1 MSNGDIHYRTHSTCR
16 AEDLVVLIR
25 QRLGE
30 PCAPDHCRSTRLVSV
45 FAVTAV
51 AVAASVFAAVP
62 TPGAAQAFG
71 GAVLVT
77 GDYILVGEAAHER
90 EPGTVWVFA
99 RDGDE
104 WTNVA
109 ALRSTADL
117 EGRPRTPRAG
127 DGFGTSLARSGDFV
141 FVGDGGLSVMRYRLR
156 DIGNPSPDPVVWT
169 RVSHAS
175 GVGDMLAGHGDD
187 LMVAMGRIETGQE
200 VRMYRVAGDGE
211 MSETGDFVAP
221 RASGPVRA
229 TPVALEGN
237 LLVVGNPGEDAV
249 HLFERPAD
257 DGEWE
262 STAILSPPD
271 RADAPSFFGS
281 SLAIAG
287 GEILVGQMRGGVVH
301 RYAKVDG
308 TWQSAGSLEPEDEEM
323 RPGWGSSLAAEGETL
338 LVGGAQR
345 FQAYRRGEGSWIPAG
360 TSPLY
365 YEAGEGPAFT
375 RTALSLAGQLAV
387 VADPSADFGMGAVM
401 VFSNESG
408 DWVRSSRLVAEH
420 APLPAVTGG
429 EIACDDGEAAA
440 YDCDHV
446 DLLSFLPREEIGAAR
461 GARLN
466 DIWGWTD
473 PETGREYALVGRMD
487 GTSFVDVSDPYNPR
501 YLGNLDRTEGSPAST
516 WRDIKVFKDHAFIV
530 ADGAGEHGMQ
540 VFDLTQF
547 RDVTEP
553 REFEPTAL
561 YTGIAS
567 SHNVAINENTGF
579 AYLVGSS
586 GGGETC
592 GGGSHIV
599 DINDPLN
606 PVFAG
611 CFAHANT
618 GRGNTG
624 NSHDAQCVIY
634 HGPDED
640 YRGREICVNSNE
652 TALSVSDVTD
662 KDNPVA
668 VAKADYPNVA
678 YAHQGWLTEDH
689 RYFYSN
695 DELDEVSGLV
705 EATRTLIWDLSDLD
719 DPVMLKEYFSPTKV
733 TDHNLY
739 VKGDR
744 LYMSNNRA
752 GLRVLDIGDPENPV
766 ELGYFDTTPWSEDE
780 SGFDGTWSVYP
791 YFESGTVLL
800 SSRREGLFLVRPR
813 ARRLIP

>member
-1 MSNGDIHYRTHSTCR
+1 MC
-16 AEDLVVLIR
+16 IR
-25 QRLGE
+25 DFLGHA
-30 PCAPDHCRSTRLVSV
+30 CSPDHRRSTGPAPV
-45 FAVTAV
+45 FAVTALV
-51 AVAASVFAAVP
+51 VAASLFAAVP
-62 TPGAAQAFG
+62 APAAAQAFG
-71 GAVLVT
+71 GAVLIA

-90 EPGTVWVFA
+90 EPGTVWVFE
-99 RDGDE
+99 RDGED

-109 ALRSTADL
+109 ALRN
-117 EGRPRTPRAG
+117 AG
-127 DGFGTSLARSGDFV
+127 SFTGDRFGKSLAHAGDFV
-141 FVGDGGLSVMRYRLR
+141 WIGGGGPPDGGWVYAYRLE
-156 DIGNPSPDPVVWT
+156 DIGSGKSVEEMVFYA
-169 RVSHAS
+169 SH
-175 GVGDMLAGHGDD
+175 VGEVADAMAGNGSD
-187 LMVAMGRIETGQE
+187 LMAILGRHVDGLEMEMFRVGPEAMD
-200 VRMYRVAGDGE
+200 V
-211 MSETGDFVAP
+211 SSTGDFVVP
-221 RASGPVRA
+221 RPSGPIA
-229 TPVALEGN
+229 NPPVALQGD
-237 LLVVGNPGEDAV
+237 LLVVGAPGEDAV
-249 HLFERPAD
+249 HLFERPD
-257 DGEWE
+257 DGGEWGP
-262 STAILSPPD
+262 TAVLSPPD
-271 RADAPSFFGS
+271 ESSRSTFFGAS
-281 SLAIAG
+281 VAIAR
-287 GEILVGQMRGGVVH
+287 GEILIAQMRGGVVH

-308 TWQSAGSLEPEDEEM
+308 SWQAAGTLEAGDAEM
-323 RPGWGSSLAAEGETL
+323 SMGYGQTLAADGETL
-338 LVGGAQR
+338 LVGGALR
-345 FQAYRRGEGSWIPAG
+345 FFAYHRDGGDWVPAG
-360 TSPLY
+360 ASPLY
-365 YEAGEGPAFT
+365 NEDGAPA
-375 RTALSLAGQLAV
+375 RTTLSLSGQLAL
-387 VADPSADFGMGAVM
+387 VAEPSADFGMGAVS

-408 DWVRSSRLVAEH
+408 EWARAGRLVAEH
-420 APLPAVTGG
+420 EPLPAITGG
-429 EIACDDGEAAA
+429 EIACEDNEAAD

-446 DLLSFLPREEIGAAR
+446 DLLSFLPREEMGAAR

-466 DIWGWTD
+466 DVWGWTD

-487 GTSFVDVSDPYNPR
+487 GTSFVDVTDPYNPR
-501 YLGNLDRTEGSPAST
+501 YLGNLSRTEGSPAST
-516 WRDIKVFKDHAFIV
+516 WRDIKVFRDHAFIV
-530 ADGAGEHGMQ
+530 ADGAGAHGMQ

-618 GRGNTG
+618 GRSNTG
-624 NSHDAQCVIY
+624 NSHDTQCVIY

-662 KDNPVA
+662 KDNPIA

-739 VKGDR
+739 VRGDR

-752 GLRVLDIGDPENPV
+752 GLRVLDISDPENPV
-766 ELGYFDTTPWSEDE
+766 ELGYFDTTPWSPDE
-780 SGFDGTWSVYP
+780 AGFDGTWSVYP